1 MFKTLTNTILLF
13 ILLLGNMALFTWC
26 INQLKLG
33 EDSLEKTLISNVQAD
48 AVPEHL
54 PLPEISLQTAQPIQ
68 QKIPTLQRLTTLPNK
83 KSLNQRI
90 VLHFQPTENQL
101 SKTEQTQL
109 ESQLQKLAINPSQ
122 SVQVIAGPAPSGNSG
137 ISPQSAKLRAQ
148 TVARIIYPYTQTI
161 KMLYNPGLEENMVT
175 VEFLQPRPH
184 PKNN

>member
-1 MFKTLTNTILLF
+1 MLKTLTNTILLF

-54 PLPEISLQTAQPIQ
+54 PPQEIPTQIAQPIQ
-68 QKIPTLQRLTTLPNK
+68 QKIPTLQRLTTVPNK

-90 VLHFQPTENQL
+90 ILHFQPIENQL
-101 SKTEQTQL
+101 SKTEQVQL
-109 ESQLQKLAINPSQ
+109 ENQLQKLGINASQ

-137 ISPQSAKLRAQ
+137 ISPSAKLRAQ
-148 TVARIIYPYTQTI
+148 TVARIVYPYTQTI
-161 KMLYNPGLEENMVT
+161 KMLYNPGLEENRVI
-175 VEFLQPRPH
+175 VEFLQFHPL